1 MQNKDIRD
9 AHKKQ
14 EKEAA
19 SVDPMKSGTVKTYT
33 VKAGDTLSKIAEKIY
48 GDPEAY
54 QKIYEANKE
63 AIGPNPDLIKEGLE
77 LTIPPK

>member
-14 EKEAA
+14 EKKGFDI
-19 SVDPMKSGTVKTYT
+19 DPKKSETVKTYT

-48 GDPEAY
+48 GDAEAY
-54 QKIYEANKE
+54 HKIYEANKD
-63 AIGPNPDLIKEGLE
+63 AIGPDPDMIKEGLE